1 MILNLSMCLTVCM
14 GVCTG
19 DRLSKWTV
27 QFCSHLFGETFTSL
41 KKGEGQVVRH
51 LSRLS
56 LFIGRTIM
64 ANINVAMLF
73 KDIS

>member
-1 MILNLSMCLTVCM
+1 MILNLSMCVTVCM

-19 DRLSKWTV
+19 DSMSEWTV
-27 QFCSHLFGETFTSL
+27 QLCSHLFGETITSL
-41 KKGEGQVVRH
+41 KKGEGQVVRR

-56 LFIGRTIM
+56 LFIGRKIM
-64 ANINVAMLF
+64 TNIDVAMLF